1 MQKCLIVTGCDWRC
15 VDVYDDIGA
24 LNASFKELFFSNVI
38 FVPSGSFSRAIFLP
52 SPAVQS
58 STAGIVVAPAAASL
72 ELKEKGNSVRISS
85 QHANN

>member
-58 STAGIVVAPAAASL
+58 SIDRWHRRRTGRRQSGIKRKR
-72 ELKEKGNSVRISS
+72 EFC
-85 QHANN
+85 